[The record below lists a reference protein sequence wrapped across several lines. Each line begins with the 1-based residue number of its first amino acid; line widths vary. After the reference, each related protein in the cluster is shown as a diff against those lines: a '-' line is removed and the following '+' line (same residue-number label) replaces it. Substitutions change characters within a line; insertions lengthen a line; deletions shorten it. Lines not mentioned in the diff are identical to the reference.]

1 MSDLRDKLSLGF
13 LKQAPASKAVEQS
26 GADFLAE
33 AVMLYGARVLQALAE
48 APGGIDRV
56 HHIVRKTDISIGD
69 VLQVVTALSERGYIE
84 VRQEDK
90 LGNQEIALTDRGRK
104 AIG

>member
-1 MSDLRDKLSLGF
+1 MSDLRDKLSIGF
-13 LKQAPASKAVEQS
+13 LRQAPASEATQKS

-48 APGGIDRV
+48 APGGIDGV

-69 VLQVVTALSERGYIE
+69 VLQVVTALSEKGYVE

-90 LGNQEIALTDRGRK
+90 LGDHEIALTDRGRK